1 MSAPPIIRKIYGSGQ
16 RGVKSP
22 EKSGAKQLLNRT
34 VRLIVIAE
42 FVPANGD
49 SQKYC
54 SYSTDEFFKVW
65 RHDLMCRC
73 SE

>member
-1 MSAPPIIRKIYGSGQ
+1 MEAAIEALKIPKNHVQNRYM
-16 RGVKSP
+16 
-22 EKSGAKQLLNRT
+22 NRT